1 MKNYLFLI
9 ILILTYSC
17 KEKNVDNKEKKVNKL
32 ANEKKIDTEEK
43 IQLIGKLYQPEKMV
57 FKGNR
62 IGTNVEKEDYQIT
75 LTNSDLL
82 DSDLKNK
89 KKYADKIATIYCS
102 YLGKTVKPFNF
113 KKIIVKIEHRNG
125 KTNSFEY
132 SVEEF
137 TKLLNLR

>member
-75 LTNSDLL
+75 LTNS
-82 DSDLKNK
+82 K